1 MTFAPLR
8 FPYAVSVLTA
18 AAGVAVA
25 KFAPVG
31 RDFPGMFLL
40 GVPLVLALILPPRPA
55 FLGVARDFNNLLTAI
70 FGFCD
75 LNPSL
80 ETIAQKPSTAA
91 GLTRKVREVLSAE
104 RAVR

>member
-1 MTFAPLR
+1 
-8 FPYAVSVLTA
+8 
-18 AAGVAVA
+18 
-25 KFAPVG
+25 
-31 RDFPGMFLL
+31 
-40 GVPLVLALILPPRPA
+40 
-55 FLGVARDFNNLLTAI
+55 VARDFNNLLTAI

-80 ETIAQKPSTAA
+80 ETIAQKPFTAA